1 MQTVVKKWFRDKN
14 YGFLDNGQGPDIMVR
29 KADLLNCQFLKV
41 GVNVEFECHV
51 DKRGL
56 IARNV
61 KLQKSAGAGGSSNS
75 GGGGRPQNNRP
86 QNNKPQGQQRPK
98 GPQDKDNH
106 GNSANH
112 DGYGYSKPKPFGVMT

>member
-1 MQTVVKKWFRDKN
+1 MIGHSLVRSYELGVILQTVVKKWFRDKN

-29 KADLLNCQFLKV
+29 KADLKNCQFLKI

-61 KLQKSAGAGGSSNS
+61 KLLKQQNAAGRGQS
-75 GGGGRPQNNRP
+75 PNNHNR
-86 QNNKPQGQQRPK
+86 NI
-98 GPQDKDNH
+98 KDNH

-112 DGYGYSKPKPFGVMT
+112 DGYGYSKPHPFGVMS